1 MTCMARRDSRR
12 TRAVA
17 VAVAEVAAASA
28 EAAASEL
35 SIWAT
40 VDLEGVASNS
50 TSALVD
56 LQEVVILRIYLQADL
71 EEVAFVQTLEVP
83 DSTLEEEE
91 EEEEEDVVVAS
102 KGARAVRRKRSAQPE
117 DVTLWRAA
125 HNHQVEA
132 STPSA
137 GECAGFF
144 ARPHLLLACGR
155 QLASVA
161 AVETSFDQLGSA
173 ALCWRAADTAVVINS
188 LVGPWFL
195 IITVIL
201 YLCTNKLTDRQPEL
215 RLCPCT
221 T

>member
-1 MTCMARRDSRR
+1 MRRRAARDTCLEQLGRGRTVGHGDAYLKSATRTMASPEAIAAALRW
-12 TRAVA
+12 
-17 VAVAEVAAASA
+17 VAA
-28 EAAASEL
+28 
-35 SIWAT
+35 
-40 VDLEGVASNS
+40 LEMGAGLRLQTSVA
-50 TSALVD
+50 
-56 LQEVVILRIYLQADL
+56 
-71 EEVAFVQTLEVP
+71 
-83 DSTLEEEE
+83 EE